1 MKTTI
6 TSPKYCVEVEIISV
20 KKVAHYVYNDVCK
33 AISYEDHNAL
43 VMKLLPQ
50 LPKTTCAQDF
60 EDFYKRSGL
69 RVLVELEDEE
79 AMEVFYY
86 DRNGRHPNVN
96 LMDSDFKEQIRQP
109 GCIYPQE
116 YPDIIIHVK
125 KESYKEE
132 REAVNKM
139 KKTITIN
146 DVEHVK
152 AYFKE
157 YEHYDIQLDYIDFAH
172 YKDDH
177 MVNKLLRMI
186 PKGIRYQ
193 ALDDFYQK
201 TGLRIRIRYEQE
213 DHCVQIYDR
222 KGNHGVEGATCVS
235 AKLEKLI
242 RAEEELEPCDILI
255 DYHQETSDTKAPFYL
270 KHILPV
276 FSKRSDVNEA
286 WIADFQGKPIV
297 SSSAFKET
305 FTIYEQHI
313 IQYVLKLLRR
323 REQRQALEYVQ
334 MFTVIYGNKDKEEI
348 RYNIICVD
356 DGSYISFELLKEA
369 WDLEKI

>member
-6 TSPKYCVEVEIISV
+6 SSPNYYVEVEIISI
-20 KKVAHYVYNDVCK
+20 KKVAHYVHKDTFKDITCENHD
-33 AISYEDHNAL
+33 AL
-43 VMKLLPQ
+43 VEVLLPQ

-69 RVLVELEDEE
+69 RVLVEIEDTE

-86 DRNGRHPNVN
+86 DRNGRHPNVHV
-96 LMDSDFKEQIRQP
+96 MDPDFKEQIRQP

-116 YPDIIIHVK
+116 YPDIIIYVK
-125 KESYKEE
+125 KERHKEE
-132 REAVNKM
+132 RDAVNKM

-186 PKGIRYQ
+186 PKGINYQ

-201 TGLRIRIRYEQE
+201 TGLRIRVRYEQE

-222 KGNHGVEGATCVS
+222 KGSHGVEGATCVS
-235 AKLEKLI
+235 ARIEKLI

-255 DYHQETSDTKAPFYL
+255 EYHQEISDTKAPFYL
-270 KHILPV
+270 RHILPV
-276 FSKRSDVNEA
+276 FPKRSNVNEA
-286 WIADFQGKPIV
+286 WIANFKGKPIV

-313 IQYVLKLLRR
+313 IQYVLKLLWRK
-323 REQRQALEYVQ
+323 EQQKALEYVQ

-348 RYNIICVD
+348 RYDIICID
-356 DGSYISFELLKEA
+356 DGSYISFELLEEA
-369 WDLEKI
+369 